1 MSVPHL
7 LSFIP
12 FSFLLLFLIS
22 PLVPLSAP
30 LHRAAQGEDR
40 RGRGALRRQPA
51 FRRRTRRDRCR
62 RGNDSRCGDGECNE
76 AEGHARRRCST
87 RRGGTTEED
96 EDGGCRGGGGKA
108 PRWRKAG
115 PMRPAAVGVGHAAT
129 PARGRMKM
137 TVSVGAEAEV
147 GGGCGGGA
155 RAAGLAARGGDAR
168 AGWLGRTRRRP
179 ARRRWGDGG
188 KSGEAEGVGGVDA
201 AHTECVESRLQEV
214 EGRNARFCAGCSGVG
229 EADVDIGTGRR
240 QWRRGGVNAAHAGG
254 MDSRQLG
261 SSARRRYNGRG
272 AAALKTASTWGRVS
286 TSSATVEGLLG
297 QGRELIQASL
307 RRGAAQ
313 HDAALCGMTQA
324 VHGPV
329 RRVRGG
335 STRRSSGPAFRRAR
349 GVCVRMAAG

>member
-1 MSVPHL
+1 MDK
-7 LSFIP
+7 
-12 FSFLLLFLIS
+12 
-22 PLVPLSAP
+22 
-30 LHRAAQGEDR
+30 AA
-40 RGRGALRRQPA
+40 L
-51 FRRRTRRDRCR
+51 CR
-62 RGNDSRCGDGECNE
+62 
-76 AEGHARRRCST
+76 H
-87 RRGGTTEED
+87 
-96 EDGGCRGGGGKA
+96 
-108 PRWRKAG
+108 
-115 PMRPAAVGVGHAAT
+115 
-129 PARGRMKM
+129 
-137 TVSVGAEAEV
+137 
-147 GGGCGGGA
+147 
-155 RAAGLAARGGDAR
+155 
-168 AGWLGRTRRRP
+168 
-179 ARRRWGDGG
+179 
-188 KSGEAEGVGGVDA
+188 SGEAEGVGGVDA

-240 QWRRGGVNAAHAGG
+240 QWRCGGVNAAHAGG

-297 QGRELIQASL
+297 QGTELIQASL

>member
-155 RAAGLAARGGDAR
+155 RAVGLAARGGDAR

-188 KSGEAEGVGGVDA
+188 KRWRGLIPMVFVWIL
-201 AHTECVESRLQEV
+201 LQWLKEKEV
-214 EGRNARFCAGCSGVG
+214 ARNG
-229 EADVDIGTGRR
+229 
-240 QWRRGGVNAAHAGG
+240 
-254 MDSRQLG
+254 
-261 SSARRRYNGRG
+261 
-272 AAALKTASTWGRVS
+272 
-286 TSSATVEGLLG
+286 
-297 QGRELIQASL
+297 
-307 RRGAAQ
+307 
-313 HDAALCGMTQA
+313 
-324 VHGPV
+324 
-329 RRVRGG
+329 
-335 STRRSSGPAFRRAR
+335 
-349 GVCVRMAAG
+349 